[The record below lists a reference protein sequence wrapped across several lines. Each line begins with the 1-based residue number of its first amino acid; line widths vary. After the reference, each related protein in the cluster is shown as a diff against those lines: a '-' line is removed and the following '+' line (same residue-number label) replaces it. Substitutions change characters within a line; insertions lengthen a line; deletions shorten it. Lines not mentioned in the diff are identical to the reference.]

1 MKEKYE
7 RIELTV
13 TRFSGEDV
21 ITTSDRNNASFEQN
35 VFEGVASTAK
45 EVPTL
50 RTWY

>member
-21 ITTSDRNNASFEQN
+21 ITTSVNNAYVEEN
-35 VFEGVASTAK
+35 VFDQTAAASDAVKT
-45 EVPTL
+45 VPQT
-50 RTWY
+50 R